1 MKRNQS
7 GLTFIGFVIVLAVAG
22 LFIYVGMKLVP
33 MYTEFYS
40 VKKALAS
47 LANEDGIA
55 NKSAGQVEEMFFK
68 RLYMSYALNVKHDH
82 VKVERRET
90 SWIVIVDYENR
101 RPLIANLDVVGK
113 FHAEK
118 VLTRKAGDC
127 ASSRTSFH
135 ARTCLHRR

>member
-1 MKRNQS
+1 MKRKQS

-33 MYTEFYS
+33 MYTEFYA

-47 LANEDGIA
+47 LANEDNIA
-55 NKSAGQVEEMFFK
+55 NKSAGEVEKMFFK
-68 RLYMSYALNVKHDH
+68 RLYMSYALTVKNEH

-118 VLTRKAGDC
+118 VLTRKAGD
-127 ASSRTSFH
+127 
-135 ARTCLHRR
+135 

>member
-90 SWIVIVDYENR
+90 SWIVLVDYENR

-118 VLTRKAGDC
+118 VLTRKAGD
-127 ASSRTSFH
+127 
-135 ARTCLHRR
+135 

>member
-1 MKRNQS
+1 MKRKQS
-7 GLTFIGFVIVLAVAG
+7 GLTFIGFVIVLAIAG

-33 MYTEFYS
+33 MYTEYYS

-55 NKSAGQVEEMFFK
+55 NVAAPVVKERFFK
-68 RLYMSYALNVKHDH
+68 RLYMSYALNIKREH
-82 VKVERRET
+82 VKIERRET
-90 SWIVIVDYENR
+90 SWVVIVDYETR

-118 VLTRKAGDC
+118 ILTRTAGG
-127 ASSRTSFH
+127 
-135 ARTCLHRR
+135 

>member
-22 LFIYVGMKLVP
+22 LFIYVDMKLVP

-118 VLTRKAGDC
+118 VLTRKAGD
-127 ASSRTSFH
+127 
-135 ARTCLHRR
+135 

>member
-1 MKRNQS
+1 MKRKQS

-55 NKSAGQVEEMFFK
+55 NRSAGEVEKMFFK
-68 RLYMSYALNVKHDH
+68 RLYMSYALTVKSDH

-118 VLTRKAGDC
+118 VLTRKAGD
-127 ASSRTSFH
+127 
-135 ARTCLHRR
+135 

>member
-1 MKRNQS
+1 MKRKQS

-33 MYTEFYS
+33 MYTEYYS

-55 NKSAGQVEEMFFK
+55 NQSAPQVKEKFFK
-68 RLYMSYALNVKHDH
+68 RLYMSYALNVKNQH
-82 VKVERRET
+82 VKVERREA
-90 SWIVIVDYENR
+90 SWIVIVDYETR
-101 RPLIANLDVVGK
+101 RPMIANLDVVGK

-118 VLTRKAGDC
+118 ILTRKAGD
-127 ASSRTSFH
+127 
-135 ARTCLHRR
+135 

>member
-1 MKRNQS
+1 MKRKQS

-33 MYTEFYS
+33 MYTEYYS

-47 LANEDGIA
+47 LANEDNIA
-55 NKSAGQVEEMFFK
+55 SRSAPEVKQRFFK
-68 RLYMSYALNVKHDH
+68 RLYMSYALNIKNEH

-90 SWIVIVDYENR
+90 SWIVIVDYETR
-101 RPLIANLDVVGK
+101 RPMIANLDVVGK

-118 VLTRKAGDC
+118 ILTRKAGG
-127 ASSRTSFH
+127 
-135 ARTCLHRR
+135 

>member
-55 NKSAGQVEEMFFK
+55 NKSAGEVEKMFFK
-68 RLYMSYALNVKHDH
+68 RLYMSYALTVKNDN

-118 VLTRKAGDC
+118 VLTRKAGD
-127 ASSRTSFH
+127 
-135 ARTCLHRR
+135 

>member
-1 MKRNQS
+1 MKRKQS

-22 LFIYVGMKLVP
+22 LFIYVGMKQVP
-33 MYTEFYS
+33 MYTEYYS

-55 NKSAGQVEEMFFK
+55 NQSAPVVKQRFFK
-68 RLYMSYALNVKHDH
+68 RLYMSYALNIKHEH
-82 VKVERRET
+82 VKIERRET

-118 VLTRKAGDC
+118 ILTRKAGD
-127 ASSRTSFH
+127 
-135 ARTCLHRR
+135 

>member
-1 MKRNQS
+1 MKRKQS

-40 VKKALAS
+40 LKKALAS
-47 LANEDGIA
+47 LANEDGVA
-55 NKSAGQVEEMFFK
+55 NKSAGQVEELLFK
-68 RLYMSYALNVKHDH
+68 RLYMSYALNIKHDD

-118 VLTRKAGDC
+118 ILTRKAGD
-127 ASSRTSFH
+127 
-135 ARTCLHRR
+135 

>member
-68 RLYMSYALNVKHDH
+68 RHYMSYALNVKHDH

-118 VLTRKAGDC
+118 VLTRKAGD
-127 ASSRTSFH
+127 
-135 ARTCLHRR
+135 